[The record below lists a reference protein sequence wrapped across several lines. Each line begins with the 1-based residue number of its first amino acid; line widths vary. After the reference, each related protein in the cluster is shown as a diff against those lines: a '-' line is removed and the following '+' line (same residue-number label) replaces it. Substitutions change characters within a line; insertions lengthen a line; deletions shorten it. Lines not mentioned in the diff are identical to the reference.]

1 MGEKSGGLTNM
12 VIGIVATVA
21 LIAFVNIVFPD
32 VTASIGDKLTDVV
45 SSASPSQFEGHY

>member
-21 LIAFVNIVFPD
+21 LIAFVHSAFPQLTGELTSSLSNIISNAGSKVDVF
-32 VTASIGDKLTDVV
+32 
-45 SSASPSQFEGHY
+45 